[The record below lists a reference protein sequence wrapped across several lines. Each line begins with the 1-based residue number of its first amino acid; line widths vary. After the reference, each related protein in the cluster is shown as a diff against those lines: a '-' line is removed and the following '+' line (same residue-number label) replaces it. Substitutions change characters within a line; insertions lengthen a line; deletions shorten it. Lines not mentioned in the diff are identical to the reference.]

1 MTLTP
6 EQIRELKA
14 QLIQQV
20 HHLPEKQKSQ
30 AVQQIESLSPQALES
45 LIKQRQ
51 SQDKSVFRMIIN
63 KEIASFPILEDQN
76 ALAVLEIN
84 PISQGHAIVIPKKPL
99 KPKDLIPQEISDSA
113 KKSSEKL
120 LNYLKPKSIEVLEE
134 IKFGEKIINLIP
146 VYDRTLT
153 LSSPR
158 KKAEPKDLE
167 SLANKI
173 SNFISLDVKKEIIKI
188 EKPKSQEVVKIKR
201 RIP

>member
-158 KKAEPKDLE
+158 KKAEPRDLE